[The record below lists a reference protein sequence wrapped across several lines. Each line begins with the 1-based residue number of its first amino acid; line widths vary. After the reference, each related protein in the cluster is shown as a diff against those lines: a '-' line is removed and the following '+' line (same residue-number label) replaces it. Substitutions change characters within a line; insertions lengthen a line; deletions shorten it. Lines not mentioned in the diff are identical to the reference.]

1 MDRQFYTSKELSE
14 LLGVSGLWISR
25 RVKAGEIPSYKI
37 GGKRLFKRE
46 EIEQWIDSQRDKE
59 KAASR

>member
-25 RVKAGEIPSYKI
+25 RVKTGDIPSYKV
-37 GGKRLFKRE
+37 GGKRLFKID
-46 EIEQWIDSQRDKE
+46 EIEQWLKSQRDKE
-59 KAASR
+59 KAASE